1 VEDQYF
7 SFKDT
12 VRVLARRPRPI
23 FVLALIGLLLGA
35 AYGVTM
41 PSLATA
47 RALVLLPP
55 APASYSGL
63 PTRDVST
70 ETAIVLSAVVLV
82 PAGKNAG
89 LSLPYSTLQ
98 KRVSATG
105 LTDDIIQV
113 TAAASNGQAA
123 QKLANAVAQEF
134 VSYSSSQ
141 ASLYQSGEATVWGSQ
156 ARDIQSQINN
166 LNKEISNTQKAMA
179 SLSPSSALYQSD
191 QSLVDTL
198 NSTEANSSLQ
208 LRVVESEIDQA
219 ELSSST
225 PGSGIVI
232 LQRATTAQ
240 VSSILR
246 IPKLA
251 GIGLAFGL
259 LIGAIAAFA
268 AGRLD
273 KRVRLRDDIARAA
286 GAPVIASIS
295 AASTNRADNL
305 LGVLEHFDPSVS
317 DKGNL
322 RRLLDELD
330 IPKQSLRSEGSALN
344 GSGTSDGVDIEA
356 LVIARDEKAVVVTTE
371 IAAFAAKM
379 GVPVALVVGSSTVS
393 TQQLAIACAARDPL
407 DLGAPRPNLIT
418 YASAPESPP
427 QGVSLSVTLE
437 IVDPKT
443 LDVSDQEAGSKP
455 KAERRTYSILVVSPG
470 SATFADI
477 QVVALAAQHRGR
489 PLLGIVVAGSDQ
501 SDKTSGQ
508 LVQRRLGSHGG
519 RQLAPVRSAAR

>member
-12 VRVLARRPRPI
+12 LRVLARRPRPI
-23 FVLALIGLLLGA
+23 LVLGLIGLLLGA
-35 AYGVTM
+35 AYGVGI
-41 PSLATA
+41 PALATA

-55 APASYSGL
+55 APASYSGVA
-63 PTRDVST
+63 TRDVST
-70 ETAIVLSAVVLV
+70 ETAIVMSAVVLV

-89 LSLPYSTLQ
+89 LSLPYATLE

-105 LTDDIIQV
+105 LTDDIIQIS
-113 TAAASNGQAA
+113 AAASSGSVA

-134 VSYSSSQ
+134 VSYSTSQ
-141 ASLYQSGEATVWGSQ
+141 ASLYISGEAAVWQTQ
-156 ARDIQSQINN
+156 AGKIQGEINN
-166 LNKEISNTQKAMA
+166 LNKEISNTQKAMT

-191 QSLVDTL
+191 QSLIDTL
-198 NSTEANSSLQ
+198 DSTEANNALQ
-208 LRVVESEIDQA
+208 LRVVDSEIDQA
-219 ELSSST
+219 QLSSST

-240 VSSILR
+240 VASVLR

-268 AGRLD
+268 AGRMD
-273 KRVRLRDDIARAA
+273 KRLRLRDDIARAA
-286 GAPVIASIS
+286 GAPVIASVS
-295 AASTNRADNL
+295 AASVNRADDL
-305 LGVLEHFDPSVS
+305 RGVLEHFDPSVS
-317 DKGNL
+317 DKANL
-322 RRLLDELD
+322 RRLLDEFD
-330 IPKQSLRSEGSALN
+330 IPQQSRRADGPALN
-344 GSGTSDGVDIEA
+344 GSNASAGVDIEA
-356 LVIARDEKAVVVTTE
+356 LVVVRDEKAVVVTTE
-371 IAAFAAKM
+371 IAAFAAK
-379 GVPVALVVGSSTVS
+379 VDIPVALVVGSSTIS

-407 DLGAPRPNLIT
+407 DLGAARPNLIT
-418 YASAPESPP
+418 YASAPESAP

-437 IVDPKT
+437 VVDPKT
-443 LDVSDQEAGSKP
+443 LDVSDQEVSANP
-455 KAERRTYSILVVSPG
+455 KSDRRAYSVLVVSPG
-470 SATFADI
+470 SATFSDI

-489 PLLGIVVAGSDQ
+489 PLLGIVLAAPDQ

-508 LVQRRLGSHGG
+508 LVQRRLGTQGG